1 MNEERPSISANTD
14 MKEMAEL
21 SDKEYKVI
29 IKKCFNKQL
38 QIYLKQFFIKI
49 ESKK

>member
-1 MNEERPSISANTD
+1 

-49 ESKK
+49 ESQQRNRGLMDNQI